1 MDMKRAGL
9 VSIMLFCAA
18 AWTWAVDVNG
28 EISTE
33 ARVGFEDALFLFNEE
48 NAGLAFEQ
56 QVDDALFCRVKL
68 HARYINQP
76 VGSGSMGS
84 LLTSSELGFLYSV
97 FPVEISVEEAYFSY
111 GNFIMEGLDLSV
123 GKQRIT
129 WGAADVLNPTDLLN
143 PLDLSDPMDFG
154 RKMPSIALNLTYTP
168 PMLDGF
174 IQLVYE
180 PYSQVAL
187 LNPSIIGT
195 LSRRLYSEVAARF
208 IDATSAWESETV
220 QAPEYDP
227 ASFAFGA
234 KVGASIAG
242 FDMSANYVTR
252 INDMP
257 FVTGVDLYATLGLP
271 PLTLNSRSYSL
282 GYYREH
288 EAGFDVVKDLGF
300 VLAWAEVGVFFPEEK
315 LTRIRTFVTG
325 TETLLDEISAVA
337 VSGEPYVKYTA
348 GVSQRIGG
356 IFYFNLQYNHG
367 FFTER
372 GNTGPER
379 LQDYALLRL
388 ELSLLSDTIVF
399 GATGIGN
406 VNTLYDA
413 FTAGDPAGFFAD
425 NYGVMGG
432 LDFQYNPSLNLAVKL
447 GVMFF
452 EGTDTATL
460 GLWRDNDLFSAA
472 FEVKF

>member
-1 MDMKRAGL
+1 MKRAGL
-9 VSIMLFCAA
+9 LFIAVFCAA
-18 AWTWAVDVNG
+18 GWTWAVDVNG

-33 ARVGFEDALFLFNEE
+33 ARVGFEDAMFLFNEE

-76 VGSGSMGS
+76 VGGGSMSS
-84 LLTSSELGFLYSV
+84 LLTSTELGVLYSV
-97 FPVEISVEEAYFSY
+97 FPVEISLEEAYFTY
-111 GNFIMEGLDLSV
+111 GDFIVEGLDLSV

-143 PLDLSDPMDFG
+143 PLDLSDPLDFG

-180 PYSQVAL
+180 PYSHVAL

-195 LSRRLYSEVAARF
+195 LSQRLYSEVAAGF
-208 IDATSAWESETV
+208 IDGTTGWTSETA

-227 ASFAFGA
+227 ASFALGA

-242 FDMSANYVTR
+242 FDISANYVTR

-257 FVTGVDLYATLGLP
+257 YVTGVDLYATPALP
-271 PLTLNSRSYSL
+271 PMPLNSRSYGL

-288 EAGFDVVKDLGF
+288 EAGLDVVKDLGI

-315 LTRIRTFVTG
+315 LTVIRTYVTG
-325 TETLLDEISAVA
+325 PGTLLDERSAVA
-337 VSGEPYVKYTA
+337 VSGDPYVKYTA

-388 ELSLLSDTIVF
+388 ERSLLSDALVF

-413 FTAGDPAGFFAD
+413 FTDGDPAGFIAD

-432 LDFQYNPSLNLAVKL
+432 LDFQYNPSLNLAVKI

-452 EGTDTATL
+452 EGTEAATL
-460 GLWRDNDLFSAA
+460 GFWRDNDLFYAA